1 MSAWLD
7 ISYVRQISG
16 RVEKFKEKQYSPY
29 LANSRCPICGDSEK
43 KSRKARGYFYQKKD
57 MVLYKCFNCGASM
70 SFGRFLKDFDRNLY
84 DRYALERYREK
95 STLIRH
101 VEQEVTPPATKK
113 HIPDI
118 TSPLDAISDMDE
130 SHPAVQ
136 YVVNRKIPE
145 KHWCSIFYVEKFFG
159 WASGHTNKFELFK
172 DFTDHARLIF
182 PWYDKDG
189 ILFAYHARTM
199 GDEEPKYYSIVIDDT
214 VKEKVFGLD
223 RLNEDDRIYVVEG
236 PIDSL
241 YIDNAVAVGTSALY
255 KFMRNSSYSVTYI
268 PDRDCRNKEIMAI
281 VKKMISM
288 GLSVCMMP
296 ESDKKDIGEMIES
309 GMSREDV
316 MTIIDDNTFHGL
328 SAELH
333 FLKWRKIDDRDIC
346 RSKVQQRN
354 ESSNR

>member
-95 STLIRH
+95 SSLIRH
-101 VEQEVTPPATKK
+101 VEQEVAPPATKK
-113 HIPDI
+113 HVPDV
-118 TSPLDAISDMDE
+118 TSSLDAISDMDE

-145 KHWCSIFYVEKFFG
+145 KHWCSMFYVEKFFE
-159 WASGHTNKFELFK
+159 WASSHTNKFELFK
-172 DFTDHARLIF
+172 DFKDHARLIF
-182 PWYDKDG
+182 PWYDKEG
-189 ILFAYHARTM
+189 VLFAYHARTM

-223 RLNEDDRIYVVEG
+223 RLDSSKDVLVVEG

-241 YIDNAVAVGTSALY
+241 FLNNCVAVGTSALY
-255 KFMRNSSYSVTYI
+255 KFTRKNAIYI
-268 PDRDCRNKEIMAI
+268 PDRDVRNKEIMTI
-281 VKKMISM
+281 VKKMIFL
-288 GLSVCMMP
+288 GYRVCLLPDMK
-296 ESDKKDIGEMIES
+296 EKDINEMVLS
-309 GMSREDV
+309 GLNVDE
-316 MTIIDDNTFHGL
+316 IIKDNTFDGPEARL
-328 SAELH
+328 RFIS
-333 FLKWRKIDDRDIC
+333 W
-346 RSKVQQRN
+346 SKVN
-354 ESSNR
+354 V